1 MEKPAN
7 PSSDAVKAPKRCPGC
22 LLCLRA
28 GLWRARWATTRS
40 TPLTGRVDSAL
51 KLRRA

>member
-1 MEKPAN
+1 MDKPAERSN
-7 PSSDAVKAPKRCPGC
+7 ETVKAPKRCPGC

-28 GLWRARWATTRS
+28 GLWRAPRAK
-40 TPLTGRVDSAL
+40 TGGAPVL